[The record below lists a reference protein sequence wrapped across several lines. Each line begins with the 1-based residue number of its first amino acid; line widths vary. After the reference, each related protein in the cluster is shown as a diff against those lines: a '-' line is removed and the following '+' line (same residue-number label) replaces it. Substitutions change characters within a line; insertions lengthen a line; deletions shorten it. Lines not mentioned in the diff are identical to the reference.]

1 VARRDVPGAWALS
14 ALAGVVFFRV
24 QDESAASG
32 QLWIARANVLT
43 AVVVVTDDEHLPQRA
58 TSLLRAMHNTLQL
71 RRTSKSPSSTRCL
84 PSPEC
89 RYTMV

>member
-1 VARRDVPGAWALS
+1 MARRDVSGAWALS

-43 AVVVVTDDEHLPQRA
+43 AVVVVTDDEHLLQHAHHSCAKCTKPCNRA
-58 TSLLRAMHNTLQL
+58 APHLKVAEFNQMLALS
-71 RRTSKSPSSTRCL
+71 
-84 PSPEC
+84 
-89 RYTMV
+89 